1 MEDRTCVFK
10 DIGNQRI
17 NYIIMKMNKKTLDS
31 AYQSPV
37 CMKMD
42 LGSEGVLCASY
53 GNEDYEDNVN
63 YDDGTDNKGW
73 Y

>member
-1 MEDRTCVFK
+1 MEHHACILQ
-10 DIGNQRI
+10 DIGNKII
-17 NYIIMKMNKKTLDS
+17 NSIIMKMNKKTLES

-37 CMKMD
+37 CTSMD
-42 LGSEGVLCASY
+42 LRSEGVLCASY

-63 YDDGTDNKGW
+63 YDDGTENKGW